1 MVCLLSN
8 ENYLSK
14 LKKIAE
20 LKRNGQI
27 DYDEMGDMLLG
38 DKNIYSSE
46 NIRKFWYIFDKI
58 IDNIDD
64 TVEITEEDLVNELEL
79 KRKEIIKERYK
90 LQATK
95 IEQTRHDRQDAR
107 RELFYENIRN
117 AIKSLPLPDFKELPF
132 DYENE
137 YESIMLELTDEQFNR
152 YCDALR

>member
-1 MVCLLSN
+1 MCLLSN

-95 IEQTRHDRQDAR
+95 IEQNRHDRQDAR

-117 AIKSLPLPDFKELPF
+117 ALKSGNGNDLIAFLIF
-132 DYENE
+132 
-137 YESIMLELTDEQFNR
+137 S
-152 YCDALR
+152 

>member
-58 IDNIDD
+58 I
-64 TVEITEEDLVNELEL
+64 L
-79 KRKEIIKERYK
+79 
-90 LQATK
+90 
-95 IEQTRHDRQDAR
+95 
-107 RELFYENIRN
+107 
-117 AIKSLPLPDFKELPF
+117 
-132 DYENE
+132 
-137 YESIMLELTDEQFNR
+137 
-152 YCDALR
+152 